1 MLFQTTNSLDI
12 VNIPCFEIN
21 IKQNSVYGQF
31 QHEFIQYWFA
41 LIIHPDRRHSAQC
54 ACLRG
59 ILISINTNLDMST
72 AFKPGHK
79 ATKQIK
85 QNMHGLSVLGC
96 NVVISYLHCVHLCDY
111 VCIVIPAFFGLNFA

>member
-1 MLFQTTNSLDI
+1 MAGPISPLREPSPLLFQTTNSLDI

-79 ATKQIK
+79 ATKQINK
-85 QNMHGLSVLGC
+85 ICM
-96 NVVISYLHCVHLCDY
+96 
-111 VCIVIPAFFGLNFA
+111 VCLFWAVM